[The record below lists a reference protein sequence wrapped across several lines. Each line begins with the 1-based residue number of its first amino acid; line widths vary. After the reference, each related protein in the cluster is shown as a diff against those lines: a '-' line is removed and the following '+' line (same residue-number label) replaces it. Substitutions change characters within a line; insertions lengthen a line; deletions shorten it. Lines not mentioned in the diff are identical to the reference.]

1 MKIKMKIKITIGR
14 QFGSGGYDIGQKLA
28 ELLGISF
35 YDKELL
41 VLAAKESGL
50 NKAFFE
56 KADERSTHGLTYAFS
71 VGLPYMGMFT
81 PYTDILSND
90 GLFKLQSDTIRRLAK
105 KQSCVLVGRC
115 ANYLL
120 KDDIN
125 CLSIFI
131 HSPLE
136 VRTTRIMEKYNLKKM
151 QAIELITQTDKDRA
165 TYYNYYTNQRWN
177 DAHLYNLSIDSSILG
192 GEETALFLK
201 DFILKKYSDS
211 AFSFQ

>member
-1 MKIKMKIKITIGR
+1 MKSKVKITIGR
-14 QFGSGGYDIGQKLA
+14 QFGSGGYEIGKKLS

-56 KADERSTHGLTYAFS
+56 EADERSSHGLSYAFS

-90 GLFKLQSDTIRRLAK
+90 GLFKLQSDTIRKLAG
-105 KQSCVLVGRC
+105 KQACVLVGRC
-115 ANYLL
+115 ADYILR
-120 KDDIN
+120 DDPD

-131 HSPLE
+131 HCPSEL
-136 VRTTRIMEKYNLKKM
+136 RIGHIMDKYKITKEHAAELMVKK
-151 QAIELITQTDKDRA
+151 DKERA
-165 TYYNYYTNQRWN
+165 AYYDYYTNKKWGS
-177 DAHLYNLSIDSSILG
+177 ALSYDFTIDSSLLG
-192 GEETALFLK
+192 VEGTALFIK
-201 DFILKKYSDS
+201 DLLERKYAILS
-211 AFSFQ
+211 